1 MTIELNDYEKEQIE
15 EWKGKNA
22 RCEKHNGFQIKLNVY
37 GDYDEDEEDFLTD
50 ISGYFQHIKEELPSS
65 TISKWEVGDKLV
77 IKVTNFLEQED
88 DPIENGENYYIVLEP
103 NTPEQQE
110 EE

>member
-37 GDYDEDEEDFLTD
+37 GDYDEDEEEVIIDEESMREEFEQKMGFLL
-50 ISGYFQHIKEELPSS
+50 QK
-65 TISKWEVGDKLV
+65 KL
-77 IKVTNFLEQED
+77 FSDEQ
-88 DPIENGENYYIVLEP
+88 LRKRFS
-103 NTPEQQE
+103 
-110 EE
+110 